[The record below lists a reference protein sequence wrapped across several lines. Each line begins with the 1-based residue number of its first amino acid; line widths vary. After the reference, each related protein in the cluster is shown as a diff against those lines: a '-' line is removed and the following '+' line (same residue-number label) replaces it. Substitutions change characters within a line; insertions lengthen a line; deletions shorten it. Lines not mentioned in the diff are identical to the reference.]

1 MSAVY
6 LYGVTD
12 RGTAVPDGARALAVD
27 GIAAVYRPAGDEP
40 PRPTEDALW
49 AHEAVVEKL
58 LEAGPVLPARFG
70 TVVASCERLRVELE
84 NRRDEFRRALDFV
97 RGRIEIGVRAAW
109 PEQTFEDTRGDSG
122 RAYLARKRKEHEAT
136 AAATGAVHEPL
147 EKIAVASTVDVRREP
162 CLTLAASYLVER
174 GDVERFRE
182 QAEVLANDV
191 DGVVLACTGPWPPY
205 SFATPPERA

>member
-12 RGTAVPDGARALAVD
+12 RGTAVPDGAQILAVD
-27 GIAAVYRPAGDEP
+27 GIAAVYRPAGDQS

-49 AHEAVVEKL
+49 AHEAVVEQL

-70 TVVASCERLRVELE
+70 TLVASSERLRIELE

-97 RGRIEIGVRAAW
+97 RGRVEIGVRAAW
-109 PEQTFEDTRGDSG
+109 PEQKFEDTRGESG
-122 RAYLARKRKEHEAT
+122 RAYLARKREEHEAT
-136 AAATGAVHEPL
+136 AAATAAVHEAL
-147 EKIAVASTVDVRREP
+147 AQIAVASTLDVRREP

-174 GDVERFRE
+174 GDIDRFRE
-182 QAEVLANDV
+182 QAEGLANDI

-205 SFATPPERA
+205 SFASPPEGA